1 MEIILIILV
10 IFIIKSIFGG
20 NDSGKSGEPKK
31 KHGLADMTD
40 EEILMCMAVDDE
52 WDLQDDDDD

>member
-10 IFIIKSIFGG
+10 VFIIKSIFGG
-20 NDSGKSGEPKK
+20 NDSGKSKAPKK

-40 EEILMCMAVDDE
+40 EEILMCIAVDDE
-52 WDLQDDDDD
+52 WDQWDKDDD

>member
-10 IFIIKSIFGG
+10 VFIIKNIVGG
-20 NDSGKSGEPKK
+20 NDSGKSGESKK
-31 KHGLADMTD
+31 KHSLADMTE

-52 WDLQDDDDD
+52 LWEDRD